1 MTLKGQLSVEP
12 SVEPWCRMV
21 GTTRSMECSLW
32 DSVEVGPE
40 LGLEIHV
47 WLRCGG
53 PESTGVLETARR
65 VPEYET
71 SWSNSFLF
79 FFFFFYHICSIRKFL
94 G

>member
-12 SVEPWCRMV
+12 SVEPWSRMV

-53 PESTGVLETARR
+53 LESTGLPETVKRAL
-65 VPEYET
+65 EYET
-71 SWSNSFLF
+71 SWSN
-79 FFFFFYHICSIRKFL
+79 FFFFYHICSIRKFL
-94 G
+94 GQD